1 MRAASC
7 LFVAV
12 AIGTGVVG
20 ALVAVTTAE
29 AAGVRATLRGQALS
43 GRIPVASTPVT
54 LYRTNAT
61 GAPTAVGRS
70 RTCADGSFAISYRAR
85 QPSRAVL
92 YVVVGR
98 VGADRLAAALGTIPV
113 PGRIVVNELTTVAA
127 GFALAQFDRGADI
140 GGKAPGPQNAAA
152 MSGDL
157 ADVRTGGLSRVLLGT
172 PNGNQTSTLRE
183 FNSLAN
189 MLVPCV
195 RSRAACARLFRLARP
210 PGGEAPSGTLAAV
223 ADIARDPWHNV
234 RGLFALARSNPAV
247 YRPALSRSERPDAW
261 ILALRFYGD
270 GKSMNAPGNSAIDAA
285 GNIWVDNNYT
295 YSRNPTA
302 PVCGSKLF
310 FKLTPTGR
318 YAPGSPYSG
327 GGIDGSGY
335 GVAFDPRGNV
345 WVGNFGFSSTACT
358 APPPHN
364 SVSEFTPRG
373 KPVSPSAG
381 FTQGGVSWPQGVV
394 SDRRGN
400 IWIENCGNNTVTRY
414 AGGDPR
420 AAVSFGGIGLSKP
433 FDLAFNQRGQ
443 AFVTGNGAPYGVAVL
458 NPDGSPT
465 AGSPITGHGLNQP
478 LGIAADTAG
487 NMWVANSAL
496 VSVPCPTGTLKPTG
510 PGSVLMIAAN
520 GVPRA
525 KPFTGGG
532 LTNPWGIA
540 VDGNDNVWVAN
551 FSRQRVSELCGIERG
566 HCPPGTRTGQAIS
579 PRTGYGFNGLVRNT
593 SVEID
598 PSGNVWITNN
608 WKNHPLPTKNPG
620 GYEMVA
626 YIGVA
631 GPLQTPLIG
640 PPNPL

>member
-1 MRAASC
+1 MAW
-7 LFVAV
+7 
-12 AIGTGVVG
+12 
-20 ALVAVTTAE
+20 
-29 AAGVRATLRGQALS
+29 
-43 GRIPVASTPVT
+43 TPVT
-54 LYRTNAT
+54 LYRTNGT

-70 RTCADGSFAISYRAR
+70 RTCANGSFSISYRAH
-85 QPSRAVL
+85 QPSRGVL

-98 VGADRLAAALGTIPV
+98 RGDDRLAAALGTSPV

-127 GFALAQFDRGADI
+127 GFALAQFAHGAEI
-140 GGKAPGPQNAAA
+140 AGKAPGPQNAAA

-157 ADVRTGGLSRVLLGT
+157 VDIRTGAVGRVLQT
-172 PNGNQTSTLRE
+172 PPNGYQTSTVRT

-189 MLVPCV
+189 MLVACV

-210 PGGEAPSGTLAAV
+210 PRGEAPSGTLAAV
-223 ADIARDPWHNV
+223 ADIARNPSHDV
-234 RGLFALARSNPAV
+234 AGLFALARSNPAV
-247 YRPALSRSERPDAW
+247 YRPALGGSERPDAW
-261 ILALRFYGD
+261 ILALRFHGN
-270 GKSMNAPGNSAIDAA
+270 GKSMNGPGNSAIDAA

-318 YAPGSPYSG
+318 YAAGSPYSG

-345 WVGNFGFSSTACT
+345 WVSNFGFSSTACT
-358 APPPHN
+358 APPLHN
-364 SVSEFTPRG
+364 SVSEFTPGG
-373 KPVSPSAG
+373 KPLSPSAG

-400 IWIENCGNNTVTRY
+400 IWIENCGNNTVTRFP
-414 AGGDPR
+414 AGHPGG
-420 AAVSFGGIGLSKP
+420 AVSFVGIGLVKP
-433 FDLAFNQRGQ
+433 FDLAFNRTGQ
-443 AFVTGNGAPYGVAVL
+443 AFVTGNGAPYAVAVL

-465 AGSPITGHGLNQP
+465 ASSPITGHGLNQP

-496 VSVPCPTGTLKPTG
+496 VSVPCPGGTLKPTG
-510 PGSVLMIAAN
+510 PGSVLMIASN
-520 GVPRA
+520 GVPGA
-525 KPFTGGG
+525 NPFTGGG

-551 FSRQRVSELCGIERG
+551 FSGQRVSELCGIEPA
-566 HCPPGTRTGQAIS
+566 HCPPGTRTGQPIS
-579 PRTGYGFNGLVRNT
+579 PRAGYGFNGLVRNT

-608 WKNHPLPTKNPG
+608 WKNHPLPSKNPG

-631 GPLQTPLIG
+631 GPLRTPLIG
-640 PPNPL
+640 PPRPL